1 MRNEYAQRIKSD
13 VTMRAACEKYGLAVN
28 RAGFA
33 VCPFH
38 TEKTASLKVYPNRFY
53 CFGCGAHGSV
63 IDFVMQLFNL
73 DFGAAIARL
82 NYDFGLFMPIGERMT
97 YREQKR
103 MTEAARARK
112 RQAEER
118 RQRIAEADAEY
129 ERLFAAWHLLDV
141 CYTYLKPKTPDEPLN
156 VFFVMALQS
165 RDYYEYLLDLKE
177 EERRRLRGNAD
188 HFHAEPRSAGAVMD
202 KGAVPVH
209 DRAV

>member
-1 MRNEYAQRIKSD
+1 MRNEYAERIKSE

-73 DFGAAIARL
+73 DFGAAISRL
-82 NYDFGLFMPIGERMT
+82 NYDFGLFLPIGERMT
-97 YREQKR
+97 YREKKR
-103 MTEAARARK
+103 IAEAQRERN
-112 RQAEER
+112 RRENER
-118 RQRIAEADAEY
+118 RQQIARADAEY
-129 ERLFAAWHLLDV
+129 ERLFAAWKLYDV

-156 VFFVMALQS
+156 VFFVMALQN
-165 RDYYEYLLDLKE
+165 RDYYAYLLDLKE

-188 HFHAEPRSAGAVMD
+188 HFNAEPRSASSVVD
-202 KGAVPVH
+202 KGTVSVY
-209 DRAV
+209 DRSV

>member
-1 MRNEYAQRIKSD
+1 MHNEYAERIKSE
-13 VTMRAACEKYGLAVN
+13 VTMRAACEKYGLALN

-73 DFGAAIARL
+73 DFGAAISRL
-82 NYDFGLFMPIGERMT
+82 NYDFGLFLPIGERMT
-97 YREQKR
+97 YREKKR
-103 MTEAARARK
+103 IAEAQRERN
-112 RQAEER
+112 RRENER
-118 RQRIAEADAEY
+118 RQQIARADAEY
-129 ERLFAAWHLLDV
+129 ERLFAAWKLYDV

-156 VFFVMALQS
+156 VFFVMALQN
-165 RDYYEYLLDLKE
+165 RDYYAYLLDLKE

-188 HFHAEPRSAGAVMD
+188 HFNAEPRSASSVVD
-202 KGAVPVH
+202 KGTVSVY
-209 DRAV
+209 DRSV

>member
-1 MRNEYAQRIKSD
+1 MRNEYADRIKSE

-73 DFGAAIARL
+73 DFGAAISRL
-82 NYDFGLFMPIGERMT
+82 NYDFGLFLPIGERMT
-97 YREQKR
+97 YREKKR
-103 MTEAARARK
+103 LTEAARARK

-118 RQRIAEADAEY
+118 ERKIREADAEY
-129 ERLFAAWHLLDV
+129 ERLFAAWKLYDV
-141 CYTYLKPKTPDEPLN
+141 CYTYLKPKTPGEPLN
-156 VFFVMALQS
+156 VFLVMALQN
-165 RDYYEYLLDLKE
+165 RDYYAYLLDLKE

-188 HFHAEPRSAGAVMD
+188 HFNAEPRSASSVVD
-202 KGAVPVH
+202 KGTVSVY
-209 DRAV
+209 DRSV